1 MSSERDTTRIVESW
15 LEEGVAV
22 LPDRV
27 LNAVIAQLP
36 ATEQRRAGWLARR
49 FPIMNRSTMRFGVA
63 AVVVI
68 AAAIAGLSFVPGM
81 VGGPDATPTPTT
93 VPSVLDSLTPSP
105 TADLGIPLLAEQPT
119 YPSTLEPGTYLI
131 DAPFPVRASLTVPEG
146 WSTDGLRKEAVGL
159 GPLTATGA
167 IAGWGLAFKDIDD
180 VFVDP
185 CATDQRLRNVGP
197 TADELVAALLDLPGY
212 DVADPV
218 PVTVGGVSGQRI
230 DISVPELSGSDCQG
244 GHPLLWTMSG
254 LTFRGLTGDVYNLIV
269 LEIQDRRLVIEI
281 DDYAHSSVWET
292 ETYGTPFD
300 PEAHAQ
306 DLVEL
311 HQMLDS
317 IQFH

>member
-119 YPSTLEPGTYLI
+119 WPDLLEPGTYLI
-131 DAPFPVRASLTVPEG
+131 DAPFPVRASLEVPEG
-146 WSTDGLRKEAVGL
+146 WSLEGLRKEAVGL
-159 GPLTATGA
+159 GVLTATGEWS
-167 IAGWGLAFKDIDD
+167 GWGLAFKDIDD

-185 CATDQRLRNVGP
+185 CATDQRLRDIGP
-197 TADELVAALLDLPGY
+197 TAGDLVAALLDLPGY
-212 DVADPV
+212 EVADPV

-230 DISVPELSGSDCQG
+230 DISVPELSAADCPG
-244 GHPLLWTMSG
+244 RHLLWTMGG
-254 LTFRGLTGDVYNLIV
+254 LTKRGLPGDVHNLIV
-269 LEIQDRRLVIEI
+269 LDVQDRRLVIEI
-281 DDYAHSSVWET
+281 DDYAHSSVYET
-292 ETYGTPFD
+292 ETYATPFD

-311 HQMLDS
+311 QQMLDS
-317 IQFH
+317 IQFN